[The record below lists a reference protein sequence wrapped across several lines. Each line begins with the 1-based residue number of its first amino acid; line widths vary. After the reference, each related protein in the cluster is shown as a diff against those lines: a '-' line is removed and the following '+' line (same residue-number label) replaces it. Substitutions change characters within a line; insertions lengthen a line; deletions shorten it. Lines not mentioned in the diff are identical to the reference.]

1 MITLIAIDPG
11 LLGGIAVRMG
21 NGMVVIN
28 NMPDTP
34 MDLSSLIDSTVSSSG
49 DGIKAYIEEVSG
61 YVGGAGQPGSRA
73 FNFGEGFGVI
83 KGILTHA
90 KIRFE
95 LVRPQ
100 KWQKALGVA
109 RTGLMRWTKELGAEQ
124 KKLIE
129 AKNGQL
135 KREHKN
141 RLKETAQRLF
151 PSVPN
156 ITLKTCDALLILEY
170 AIRQELPALEA
181 IK

>member
-1 MITLIAIDPG
+1 MSITLIAIDPG
-11 LLGGIAVRMG
+11 ASGGIAVRMA
-21 NGMVVIN
+21 NGMITIH

-34 MDLSSLIDSTVSSSG
+34 MDLSSLITDCVHSAVYP
-49 DGIKAYIEEVSG
+49 IKAYVEQVSG

-73 FNFGEGFGVI
+73 FNFGQGYGEI
-83 KGILTHA
+83 IGILTHA
-90 KIRFE
+90 KIPFE

-100 KWQKALGVA
+100 KWQRALGIPPAEKIRVTA
-109 RTGLMRWTKELGAEQ
+109 DMNKEQRDLVRIRNE
-124 KKLIE
+124 KF
-129 AKNGQL
+129 

-170 AIRQELPALEA
+170 AIRDTTLSF
-181 IK
+181 